1 MFGTNQRDLTKPSNA
16 RRSGSWSRG
25 SAFRCGVLL
34 TSAPTVSKTPR
45 MSTGFIGW
53 QSGPRVTR
61 GAAARPRNVFPTSG
75 GGPLKPRTGFQAPGR
90 ALSWIETEVT
100 GVEVHVRGAESRFQG
115 LVASLRACEPGFSP
129 VVVHFTVCEVDARRI
144 VMELTT
150 SEPVSKPW
158 PWSGRP
164 PSWGHSNN
172 GGKSL
177 APCSTR
183 TISMPPSM
191 GR

>member
-1 MFGTNQRDLTKPSNA
+1 MVARFSVPLWGSPHVSSYSFENASDEHWFHRLAIRASRDE
-16 RRSGSWSRG
+16 
-25 SAFRCGVLL
+25 
-34 TSAPTVSKTPR
+34 
-45 MSTGFIGW
+45 
-53 QSGPRVTR
+53 